1 MEKINIAQ
9 QLSML
14 QESWHSM
21 IVGELN
27 DSTIKLEQLSG
38 EYPWQ
43 QNDQQDEMLLVVSG
57 RMLVMSHERN
67 SWIEAGELLIVPK
80 GMAYKRFVPNGVC
93 HLLMIEP
100 KKLAALKR
108 CS

>member
-9 QLSML
+9 QFSLL
-14 QESWHSM
+14 QESWSSM
-21 IVGELN
+21 VVGELN
-27 DSTIKLEQLSG
+27 DSAIKLEQLSG

-43 QNDQQDEMLLVVSG
+43 QNDQQDEMLLVVNG
-57 RMLVMSHERN
+57 RLLMMSHERN
-67 SWIEAGELLIVPK
+67 NWIEAGELLVVPK
-80 GMAYKRFVPNGVC
+80 GMAYKLFVPNGVC
-93 HLLMIEP
+93 HLLTIEP